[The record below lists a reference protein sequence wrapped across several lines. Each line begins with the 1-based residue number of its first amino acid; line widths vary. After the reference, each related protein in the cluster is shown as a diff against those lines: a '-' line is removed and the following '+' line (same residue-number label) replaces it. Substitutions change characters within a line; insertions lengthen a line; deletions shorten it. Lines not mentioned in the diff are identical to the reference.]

1 MITLSSSRR
10 RTPAVTRLD
19 VMEKMTVGSGP
30 GNLGEL
36 RNLEPVIAAARQI
49 PAGDPIA
56 R

>member
-10 RTPAVTRLD
+10 CTSAVTRFD
-19 VMEKMTVGSGP
+19 VMEKMTVDAGP

-49 PAGDPIA
+49 PEGDPIA